1 MAEVLNGFFSSV
13 FTREDL
19 TEIPV
24 AAAGDSVP
32 IERIRITEWEVKKA
46 IRRLKK
52 ESAAGPD
59 EIGPRLLQE
68 LEDAAAAALTIIF
81 RESVESGVVPEDWRR
96 ANVTP
101 IFKKGSKAEPG
112 NYRPVSLTSVCCKLL
127 EGLLKSAIM
136 KHLLE
141 NNLVNPSQH
150 GFMAGRSCC
159 TNLLEFMEEVTR
171 LVDEGVPVDVI
182 YLDFAKAFDK
192 VPKERLLEKLRAHGV
207 RGQILR
213 WIRNWLTDRQQRVVL
228 NGKKSG
234 WERVLSGVP
243 QGSVL
248 GPLLFMIF
256 INDLDAAARKAAI
269 LKKFADDTKLGGRA
283 GTTEERKRLQEALDE
298 LDQWA
303 RRWGMEFNVKKCKVL
318 HIGHNN
324 SGHAHTMNGQQLGV
338 TEEESDVGVVTTS
351 NL

>member
-1 MAEVLNGFFSSV
+1 MRSEILSAIRNKKKMWQRAKSGRGVEEYREQEKRVKNMIRKAKRQYEKKLAEGGNKNKKPFFAYVKRKTKSRQGVGPLKRGDGSTVTEDVEMAEVLNSFFSSV

-24 AAAGDSVP
+24 AAAGESTP
-32 IERIRITEWEVKKA
+32 IGRIRITEWEVKKA
-46 IRRLKK
+46 IRKLKK

-101 IFKKGSKAEPG
+101 IFKKGSKADPG

-127 EGLLKSAIM
+127 EGILKSAIM
-136 KHLLE
+136 EHLLA

-207 RGQILR
+207 
-213 WIRNWLTDRQQRVVL
+213 
-228 NGKKSG
+228 
-234 WERVLSGVP
+234 
-243 QGSVL
+243 
-248 GPLLFMIF
+248 
-256 INDLDAAARKAAI
+256 
-269 LKKFADDTKLGGRA
+269 
-283 GTTEERKRLQEALDE
+283 
-298 LDQWA
+298 
-303 RRWGMEFNVKKCKVL
+303 
-318 HIGHNN
+318 
-324 SGHAHTMNGQQLGV
+324 
-338 TEEESDVGVVTTS
+338 
-351 NL
+351 